1 MTDKKDKIIE
11 DLQKRLEDLE
21 KAALIDIE
29 VESDG
34 KASVIHF
41 YNKYGEKRISV
52 RQFLKSNT

>member
-1 MTDKKDKIIE
+1 MTDKIIE

-41 YNKYGEKRISV
+41 CNKYGESRISV